1 MSQDI
6 DLAVVG
12 AGPAGSSAAEA
23 AASAGLS
30 VWLVDKK
37 SEIGSPVQCGGFLP
51 EAAELKKLLPS
62 ARLPQSL
69 TDIPRRIILRRT
81 SLQRIYSPSGSFKQ
95 FSVAGRV
102 LDRRAFDRHLAH
114 RAAVAGAR
122 VLPATRARLIGGEL
136 HLSGR
141 FSGHVRPRA
150 IIGAD
155 GPHSMISRAMGNPL
169 LERGICLEYEM
180 VNPADFRSD
189 VNITGANIQYIP
201 GEGVKNKF
209 TDLDYKQVASR
220 ALQIAAMK
228 AEKAGAK
235 TINIEEAKKYKKDE
249 AAGDGTDVTEK
260 PGSTTGGDT
269 SQGTGGTDEN
279 TGGNSQGTGGT
290 GENTGNTG
298 EDSGN
303 GDNVSL

>member
-1 MSQDI
+1 MSVSFS
-6 DLAVVG
+6 LAKHLAKPG
-12 AGPAGSSAAEA
+12 DKTSDSKYYACTQINDSISLKMF
-23 AASAGLS
+23 AGLIEKQTTVS
-30 VWLVDKK
+30 RADCTAVLV
-37 SEIGSPVQCGGFLP
+37 
-51 EAAELKKLLPS
+51 S
-62 ARLPQSL
+62 AVDNLV
-69 TDIPRRIILRRT
+69 TE
-81 SLQRIYSPSGSFKQ
+81 LQRGNQVEF
-95 FSVAGRV
+95 
-102 LDRRAFDRHLAH
+102 
-114 RAAVAGAR
+114 
-122 VLPATRARLIGGEL
+122 GG
-136 HLSGR
+136 
-141 FSGHVRPRA
+141 V
-150 IIGAD
+150 D
-155 GPHSMISRAMGNPL
+155 
-169 LERGICLEYEM
+169 
-180 VNPADFRSD
+180 NPADFRSD

-260 PGSTTGGDT
+260 PGSTTGGGT